1 MDSLVN
7 FVHGSVHHNLSE
19 RQTGAV
25 FPPRAVYYNDLSFA
39 SLSVLR
45 WRGCYVIRTGNGCH
59 QSKVTLTQV
68 VIGLM

>member
-45 WRGCYVIRTGNGCH
+45 WRGC
-59 QSKVTLTQV
+59 
-68 VIGLM
+68 